1 MCTVVS
7 QTNQNVLPQSE
18 QPDHRGLPPLLLQ
31 RHHPRPRLQPHLRT
45 RLPLHLHSEGAA
57 LLCKSCK
64 LWGFYA
70 NRSLSTFY
78 YACTSFIII
87 SSFEG
92 VGPDGR
98 LHSVIRVDV
107 LQDVASA
114 LHLHKCSA
122 QQKGL
127 ERNKKRLTYDVT
139 FGAATKYFI

>member
-1 MCTVVS
+1 M
-7 QTNQNVLPQSE
+7 N
-18 QPDHRGLPPLLLQ
+18 
-31 RHHPRPRLQPHLRT
+31 
-45 RLPLHLHSEGAA
+45 
-57 LLCKSCK
+57 
-64 LWGFYA
+64 FYA
-70 NRSLSTFY
+70 NCGGFMQTEVSLLY